1 MFNPNSL
8 DEYAKLNEDG
18 IFETVYH
25 MYNSDI
31 EGTAMELYDDFK
43 SNLID
48 ESDYERLYYA
58 LRASDMNQESNEVEE
73 YLEF

>member
-18 IFETVYH
+18 IFETVYR

-31 EGTAMELYDDFK
+31 ECTARELYDDFK

-48 ESDYERLYYA
+48 ESD
-58 LRASDMNQESNEVEE
+58 
-73 YLEF
+73 

>member
-18 IFETVYH
+18 IFETVYR

-31 EGTAMELYDDFK
+31 EGTARELYDDFK

-48 ESDYERLYYA
+48 ESD
-58 LRASDMNQESNEVEE
+58 
-73 YLEF
+73 